1 MTDMYKLMSTITMR
15 NPRAISV
22 LNQINKNGLLSANI
36 ILTLIDLKITGKII
50 WKLYKDICGE
60 DIEKTVSLIQCLSE
74 SKNPVNVNYFC
85 QRNYCDVN
93 VINYL
98 GVNN

>member
-1 MTDMYKLMSTITMR
+1 MTDMYEIMSTVKDGNR
-15 NPRAISV
+15 GAISV
-22 LNQINKNGLLSANI
+22 LNKINDKGLLSANI
-36 ILTLIDLKITGKII
+36 IFTLTDSRITGAII
-50 WKLYKDICGE
+50 WKLYKDICGQ

-74 SKNPVNVNYFC
+74 SKNPANVNYFC
-85 QRNYCDVN
+85 QRSYCNVN

>member
-1 MTDMYKLMSTITMR
+1 MYKLMSTITMT
-15 NPRAISV
+15 NPGAISV

-36 ILTLIDLKITGKII
+36 ILTLIDLKITGEII

-74 SKNPVNVNYFC
+74 SKNPANVNYFF

-93 VINYL
+93 IINYL